1 MFFFSG
7 RTRLSRF
14 CVCPWAARVV
24 RFVGDAKW
32 CLTSGPV
39 SVCLERPC
47 ERFTGPIKGA
57 LLTRQ
62 MHPVCTQTVW
72 PVSNAHPD
80 RPMDLRSL
88 NSIVV
93 GTWTWDHVPVNYYY
107 YYYCYYY
114 FFFFYFCHCRHHHH
128 NHNHN
133 HNPQPQ
139 PTTHNHDDDAGDD
152 DYTNTG
158 GGIGGQPANGC
169 KDRTFWSASSLVDSC
184 RRRSWSCQPRR

>member
-114 FFFFYFCHCRHHHH
+114 FFFYFCHCRHHHH